1 MSRNERKEGRISRK
15 DIKNERTVGRI
26 SRKDIKDGRKK
37 VRKGGRKGG

>member
-15 DIKNERTVGRI
+15 NIKDERTEGRI